1 MSRCRD
7 IPRIAEVRVLR
18 GGLALDALYLLARDV
33 DRAGELVGLEH
44 PAFHHI
50 LDLPRSEVEILG
62 RLPQGDFHAFF
73 VFHPTNLLA
82 LQRRGRDT
90 SQGYTGPFSCPYSPK
105 CMEGEFS
112 EVGLPGKAG
121 SQGPK
126 PMPPL

>member
-1 MSRCRD
+1 MSRRRD

-62 RLPQGDFHAFF
+62 RLPQGDFLAFF

-82 LQRRGRDT
+82 RQRRGLDT
-90 SQGYTGPFSCPYSPK
+90 PQGYTGPFCRPYSLK
-105 CMEGEFS
+105 CLEGEFS
-112 EVGLPGKAG
+112 EAR
-121 SQGPK
+121 
-126 PMPPL
+126 